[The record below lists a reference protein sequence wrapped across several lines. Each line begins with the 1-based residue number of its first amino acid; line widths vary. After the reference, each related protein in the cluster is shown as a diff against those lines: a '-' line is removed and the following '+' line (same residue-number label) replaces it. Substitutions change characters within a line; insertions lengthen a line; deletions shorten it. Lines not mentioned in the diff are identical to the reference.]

1 MASSGYQR
9 SWVQGTRAAGQQQE
23 RYSFSDEAISRA
35 LEAARAAYP
44 SPPRDAR
51 AQISTTQSPNLR
63 SIGDCVDLRSGESE
77 VCLDLPLGLGSV
89 CIPLPFDLPDG
100 VAAQAC
106 LYICTTWG
114 IPTGVSVRVTVGGFT
129 VADQSFGWGC

>member
-1 MASSGYQR
+1 MANSGGFQR
-9 SWVQGTRAAGQQQE
+9 GWTQGSRGAEQQQ
-23 RYSFSDEAISRA
+23 RYAFDEGAVSRA
-35 LEAARAAYP
+35 LDAARRAYDD
-44 SPPRDAR
+44 RDQR
-51 AQISTTQSPNLR
+51 SAQISTTQSPTLR
-63 SIGDCVDLRSGESE
+63 TIGDCVDLRSGASE

-100 VAAQAC
+100 TAAQAC

-114 IPTGVSVRVTVGGFT
+114 FPTGVTVRVTVGGFT

>member
-1 MASSGYQR
+1 MTSGSYPWRQE
-9 SWVQGTRAAGQQQE
+9 TREGGQQ
-23 RYSFSDEAISRA
+23 RYSFNQDTVERA
-35 LEAARAAYP
+35 LEAAARP
-44 SPPRDAR
+44 FEGRNLR
-51 AQISTTQSPNLR
+51 AQLDTSQNPFLR

-77 VCLDLPLGLGSV
+77 VCLDLPLGLGDV

-114 IPTGVSVRVTVGGFT
+114 FPTGVSVRVMVGGFT
-129 VADQSFGWGC
+129 VVDQSFGWGC

>member
-1 MASSGYQR
+1 MTSVGYQR
-9 SWVQGTRAAGQQQE
+9 SWVQGTRGAGEQQNE
-23 RYSFSDEAISRA
+23 YSFSEEAVSRA
-35 LEAARAAYP
+35 LEAARKPYEG
-44 SPPRDAR
+44 RDLR
-51 AQISTTQSPNLR
+51 ADIPTSQSPSLR
-63 SIGDCVDLRSGESE
+63 SIGDCVDLTSGASE
-77 VCLDLPLGLGSV
+77 VCLRLPLGLGRH
-89 CIPLPFDLPDG
+89 CISLPFDLPDG

>member
-1 MASSGYQR
+1 MANGGFQR
-9 SWVQGTRAAGQQQE
+9 GWTQGSRAAEQQQ
-23 RYSFSDEAISRA
+23 RYSFSEDAVSRA
-35 LEAARAAYP
+35 LEAARAPYED
-44 SPPRDAR
+44 RDLR
-51 AQISTTQSPNLR
+51 AQISTSQNPNLR
-63 SIGDCVDLRSGESE
+63 TIGDCVDLRSGESE